1 MKHTIEEDKIL
12 KVLESLQPPVSRLVN
27 DLMELLIITLCNTK
41 FYKELMREHPN
52 SEIIIVRIDEDK
64 IHVLVNNKIILYNTQ
79 VLHSK
84 GKL

>member
-12 KVLESLQPPVSRLVN
+12 KVLESLQPPVNKLVG
-27 DLMELLIITLCNTK
+27 DLTELLIKTLCNTT
-41 FYKELMREHPN
+41 FYKELMSEHPN
-52 SEIIIVRIDEDK
+52 SKITIVSIDEDK
-64 IHVLVNNKIILYNTQ
+64 IHVLVNNKIILYDTQ